1 MCMCA
6 YGHVRIIHHMGLH
19 MCVLDG
25 DICSKSRNWYDI
37 LVAPRKTSD
46 RHIELTFIMI
56 AITIGRCILSQK
68 MVLKKTP
75 FCRSPSSENNDEP
88 CPLANGKFR
97 FLPCSVKFSQTT
109 FEVAC
114 VLLGKIYRK
123 RMDTMDFQVKYAK
136 KNGVPF
142 KQMQTNPSK
151 LETWSSRWQ
160 ITWSSLAH
168 WLSMDFSYSAIHIQ
182 VTSHEK
188 SGNFHVGSSQWWT
201 IFIAQLLR

>member
-6 YGHVRIIHHMGLH
+6 YGHVRIIHQMGLH
-19 MCVLDG
+19 MCVLDVY
-25 DICSKSRNWYDI
+25 ICSKSRNWYDI

-68 MVLKKTP
+68 NVVKKIP

-109 FEVAC
+109 FKVAC
-114 VLLGKIYRK
+114 VLLENLQETHGYYGFSSEIW
-123 RMDTMDFQVKYAK
+123 K
-136 KNGVPF
+136 KTVFPLNECKP
-142 KQMQTNPSK
+142 
-151 LETWSSRWQ
+151 
-160 ITWSSLAH
+160 
-168 WLSMDFSYSAIHIQ
+168 IHRNLKHDHPDDR
-182 VTSHEK
+182 SHD
-188 SGNFHVGSSQWWT
+188 
-201 IFIAQLLR
+201 LR

>member
-6 YGHVRIIHHMGLH
+6 YGHVRIIHQMGLH
-19 MCVLDG
+19 MCVLDVY
-25 DICSKSRNWYDI
+25 ICSKSRNWYDI

-68 MVLKKTP
+68 NVVKKIP

-109 FEVAC
+109 FKVAC

-123 RMDTMDFQVKYAK
+123 RMDTMDFQVKYE

-142 KQMQTNPSK
+142 KRMQTNPSK

-168 WLSMDFSYSAIHIQ
+168 GFHVQ
-182 VTSHEK
+182 VTIHEFLET
-188 SGNFHVGSSQWWT
+188 STSDHPSSWLT
-201 IFIAQLLR
+201 I